1 MIYLSIQTK
10 SLSGKQTA
18 VVVYVC
24 LSVVLC
30 SVVYKTQKQH
40 N

>member
-24 LSVVLC
+24 LSVLC